1 MNDYTEVRL
10 NLNPCTE
17 THTDILAAML
27 AETGYESFVPD
38 STGLTAYIRKEDFSP
53 KALDHVIR
61 EFPMDTAISPSHS
74 VVEGQ
79 DWNAEWEKNY
89 FRPIVI
95 DNLCAIHSSFHK
107 DVPACKYDILILSLI
122 HI

>member
-38 STGLTAYIRKEDFSP
+38 STGLTAYIRKKTS
-53 KALDHVIR
+53 AQRLLT
-61 EFPMDTAISPSHS
+61 M
-74 VVEGQ
+74 
-79 DWNAEWEKNY
+79 
-89 FRPIVI
+89 
-95 DNLCAIHSSFHK
+95 
-107 DVPACKYDILILSLI
+107 
-122 HI
+122 